1 VAAKRIFNGVLTADV
16 VTTITA
22 DASCVEARVVNMDGA
37 QPIYIRTD
45 GTDPQAPW
53 DDCEA
58 LPAAIGF
65 VVVRLTRKGVPSTVK
80 MVSSGN
86 TAYSV
91 KFW

>member
-1 VAAKRIFNGVLTADV
+1 MAAKRIFNGVLTANV

-22 DASCVEARVVNMDGA
+22 DASYVEARVLNMDGA
-37 QPIYIRTD
+37 APIYIRTD
-45 GTDPQAPW
+45 GVTPASPW

-65 VVVRLTRKGVPSTVK
+65 LVVRLTRKGVPSTLK
-80 MVSSGN
+80 MVSSG
-86 TAYSV
+86 TPAYSV